1 VTARKLSDLSAC
13 TVAWLRPWLGCY
25 WPRNRSALSP
35 CTAEGASF
43 GMLFPACQG
52 GSLVT
57 PELKIEGQ
65 KMPAKRRKHGGGSAL
80 RGLRPVPFTSE
91 APGGRPRSG
100 GGGSEELPH
109 ELRCNCDGC
118 LNG

>member
-1 VTARKLSDLSAC
+1 
-13 TVAWLRPWLGCY
+13 
-25 WPRNRSALSP
+25 
-35 CTAEGASF
+35 
-43 GMLFPACQG
+43 MLFPACQG